1 MAVLPLFASATAP
14 VAQTMEERVAVWLRG
29 AILSGRFSP
38 GEKLA
43 PPAIAAELD
52 VSITPV
58 REAMRN
64 LAAEGVLR
72 LSPRRGITVRA
83 LSPAEAA
90 ELRMLHA
97 LFARVCGALIAERI
111 TGAELATAQRMQAD
125 MAAVTD
131 RHDYFA
137 LNSAF
142 HLFLHDAARSPE
154 LAAMLRRIHDAALPY
169 LPAVF
174 TRTEPRFREGLEEHR
189 RLLDACAA
197 RNGQAAGEELMR
209 HYDAMFA
216 EIEAIVA

>member
-1 MAVLPLFASATAP
+1 MAVLPFFASTAAA
-14 VAQTMEERVAVWLRG
+14 VAQTIEERVAVWIRD

-38 GEKLA
+38 GEKLS
-43 PPAIAAELD
+43 PPAMAAELD

-58 REAMRN
+58 REAMRD
-64 LAAEGVLR
+64 LAAEGLLR
-72 LSPRRGITVRA
+72 LSPRRGITVRE
-83 LSPAEAA
+83 LSPAEAQ

-97 LFARVCGALIAERI
+97 LLARVSGDLIATRI
-111 TGAELATAQRMQAD
+111 TAPDLEIARQMQAD
-125 MAAVTD
+125 MDAVTD

-174 TRTEPRFREGLEEHR
+174 TRTELRFRDGLAEHV
-189 RLLDACAA
+189 RLIEACAA
-197 RNGQAAGEELMR
+197 RDGKTAGDELMR